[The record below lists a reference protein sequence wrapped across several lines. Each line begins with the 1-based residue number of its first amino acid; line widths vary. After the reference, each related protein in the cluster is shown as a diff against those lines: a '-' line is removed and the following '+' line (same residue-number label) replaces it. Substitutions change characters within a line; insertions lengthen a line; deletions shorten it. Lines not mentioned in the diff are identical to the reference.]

1 MKRIVGILVGLV
13 IAGVG
18 TAMLMGYVNQARQ
31 DAVAEEAMVPVYVV
45 SSVIPRSTPV
55 GDVGQDVV
63 LTEVPARLVS
73 PGAVTDLA
81 QLDQNLVT
89 GADLLAGEQLVA
101 ARFTDPRLVTR
112 VQVPDGLQEV
122 TVSLDAQRALGGSLV
137 VGDTVGVFAS
147 FAAETMSTGDTGG
160 TGTQAVTDV
169 VLHRVLVTGVQ
180 FGTADVDAVQKNL
193 SGDDKAVT
201 RAPNGQVLVTLAVD
215 TAAAAKLVFSSEF
228 GTVWLS
234 LEGPRA
240 SVGDTS
246 IVDRTNVFGGTA

>member
-1 MKRIVGILVGLV
+1 VKRIAGILVGLV
-13 IAGVG
+13 IAGIG
-18 TAMLMGYVNQARQ
+18 TAILMGYVNQARQ
-31 DAVAEEAMVPVYVV
+31 AAVAEEAMVPVYVV
-45 SSVIPRSTPV
+45 STVIPRSTPV
-55 GDVGQDVV
+55 ADVQRQVV

-73 PGAVTDLA
+73 PGAVTDLT
-81 QLDQNLVT
+81 QLDQSLVT

-122 TVSLDAQRALGGSLV
+122 TISLDAQRALGGSLV

-147 FAAETMSTGDTGG
+147 FAAETDTA
-160 TGTQAVTDV
+160 TGTATPAITDV

-180 FGTADVDAVQKNL
+180 FGMADVVAVQENM
-193 SGDDKAVT
+193 SGDDTTVT

-215 TAAAAKLVFSSEF
+215 TAAASKIVFSAEF
-228 GTVWLS
+228 GSVWLT

-240 SVGDTS
+240 TPGETPM
-246 IVDRTNVFGGTA
+246 VDKTNIFGGAA

>member
-1 MKRIVGILVGLV
+1 MKRIIGIVVGLV
-13 IAGVG
+13 IAGIG
-18 TAMLMGYVNQARQ
+18 TAILMGFVNQAR
-31 DAVAEEAMVPVYVV
+31 DEAVAEEAMVPVYVV
-45 SSVIPRSTPV
+45 RGVIPRSTPV
-55 GDVGQDVV
+55 ADVESKVV

-89 GADLLAGEQLVA
+89 GADLLAGEQLVT

-122 TVSLDAQRALGGSLV
+122 TLSLDAQRALGGSLV

-147 FAAETMSTGDTGG
+147 FAAETDSA
-160 TGTQAVTDV
+160 TGTDTPAVTDV

-180 FGTADVDAVQKNL
+180 FGTADVDAVQENM
-193 SGDDKAVT
+193 SGDDSTVT

-215 TAAAAKLVFSSEF
+215 SAAAAKIVFSSEF
-228 GTVWLS
+228 GTVWLT

-240 SVGDTS
+240 QLGDTP
-246 IVDRTNVFGGTA
+246 IVDKTNVFGGAA

>member
-13 IAGVG
+13 IAGIG
-18 TAMLMGYVNQARQ
+18 TAILMGYVNQAR
-31 DAVAEEAMVPVYVV
+31 DEAVAEEAMVPVYVV
-45 SSVIPRSTPV
+45 KGVIPRSTSV
-55 GDVGQDVV
+55 TDVAQQVV

-89 GADLLAGEQLVA
+89 GADLLAGEQLVT

-122 TVSLDAQRALGGSLV
+122 TLSLDAQRALGGSLV

-147 FAAETMSTGDTGG
+147 FAAETDTA
-160 TGTQAVTDV
+160 TGTETPAVTDV

-180 FGTADVDAVQKNL
+180 FGTADVDAVQENM
-193 SGDDKAVT
+193 SGDDQTVT

-215 TAAAAKLVFSSEF
+215 TAAASKIVFSSEF
-228 GTVWLS
+228 GTVWLT

-240 SVGDTS
+240 TLGDTP
-246 IVDRTNVFGGTA
+246 IVDKTNVFGGTA

>member
-1 MKRIVGILVGLV
+1 MKRIVGLLVGLV
-13 IAGVG
+13 IAGIG
-18 TAMLMGYVNQARQ
+18 TAILMGYVNQARQ

-45 SSVIPRSTPV
+45 GTVIPRSTPV
-55 GDVGQDVV
+55 ADVQKDVV

-147 FAAETMSTGDTGG
+147 FAAETAGADDQ
-160 TGTQAVTDV
+160 GTQAVTDV

-180 FGTADVDAVQKNL
+180 FGTADVDAVQKNM
-193 SGDDKAVT
+193 SGDDKTVT

-215 TAAAAKLVFSSEF
+215 TAAASKLVFSSEF

-240 SVGDTS
+240 SVGDTP
-246 IVDRTNVFGGTA
+246 IVDRTNVFGGAA